1 MDSLSQLLAML
12 APLCAVNLHCRF
24 AGRWEADHQQLAP
37 GVVPWHVVLHGEAR
51 LMVEGRNV
59 DVCAGDVLLLP
70 HGSPHLLQ
78 SLVEWGQ
85 IVPALKHDNGIL
97 TEVRSPAKGAAVE
110 VLCGE
115 FDFGPHSGWL
125 FAHESRLIHLQTN
138 HWQACPELEMLL
150 MMLVRESLGSL
161 PGNAT
166 IAKGLADTLLALI
179 LRLLLA
185 LHEPPAGLLRLMSN
199 KRLAPALL
207 AVIADPAHPWTLETM
222 AERCFLSRAT
232 FARYFARSYPLTPQA
247 WLSQLRMA
255 MASQLLITHAG
266 LTIDAIAERCGF
278 LSLSSFSKG
287 FKRLYGVSPAQYRKR
302 RTHLLTPQP

>member
-12 APLCAVNLHCRF
+12 APTCAVNLHCRF
-24 AGRWEADHQQLAP
+24 AGRWEAGHDQLAP

-51 LMVEGRNV
+51 LVVEGRHV
-59 DVCAGDVLLLP
+59 DVRAGDVLLLP

-85 IVPALKHDNGIL
+85 VVPALKHDNGIL
-97 TEVRSPAKGAAVE
+97 TEVRSPAKGEAVE

-125 FAHESRLIHLQTN
+125 FAHESHLIHLQTN

-179 LRLLLA
+179 LRLLLS

-199 KRLAPALL
+199 KRLAPRCWPSSPILRTRGPWKPWPSGAFY
-207 AVIADPAHPWTLETM
+207 PARHLPAILPAAIRLRRRRGFPSYAW
-222 AERCFLSRAT
+222 RWP
-232 FARYFARSYPLTPQA
+232 RSY
-247 WLSQLRMA
+247 SLR
-255 MASQLLITHAG
+255 TRG
-266 LTIDAIAERCGF
+266 
-278 LSLSSFSKG
+278 
-287 FKRLYGVSPAQYRKR
+287 
-302 RTHLLTPQP
+302 